1 MKLTT
6 TTVTSTVFI
15 TRPPTTRDC
24 RCRHGQPAY
33 QLGGGPVGGRLALHG
48 RGGRVPAG
56 GRRAAE
62 RGRDRD
68 RADANRG
75 PAGRDGVVLP
85 PGGEGGRGPAGQHPA
100 PAPRHPPRPP
110 PPAPPHPP

>member
-6 TTVTSTVFI
+6 TTVTGTVFI

-62 RGRDRD
+62 RGRYRD
-68 RADANRG
+68 RADANRV
-75 PAGRDGVVLP
+75 PAGRDGVVLRA
-85 PGGEGGRGPAGQHPA
+85 GRAGGREEARADPA
-100 PAPRHPPRPP
+100 PAARHR
-110 PPAPPHPP
+110 